1 MKTEMEHHQKNHYQ
15 RTSKLA
21 VFEYVKIWYN
31 RDRKHSSLGYLTTYK
46 YEKLVMNNE
55 LAA

>member
-1 MKTEMEHHQKNHYQ
+1 MEHHQKNHYQ